1 MNKTHPTKTRPKR
14 TRPTHRTKPKTQPA
28 SSIRSGLIN
37 RASPRPTS
45 SSPSPSHP
53 PSPRRKRLL
62 LPSLRTGSPGSKD
75 PASSIE
81 EWLSLQLPACTPSAR
96 PSRLSAQSQTSP
108 PPPYNSHHFYQDL
121 PQYPDSFY
129 LHPEYYNNPTF
140 DLSSAAFPPVD
151 PTSLF
156 YDDSPPDTS
165 LTAGSNS
172 NSTINTALSSL
183 SDSSYQDQIIGYQD
197 PTSTQHTSCATI
209 LHPHPHSLVPVTAE
223 PDLDPIDSLLSSP
236 ELSEELN
243 LLASPGVN
251 SLPEPELDFPP
262 MPSVSSTAS
271 SRAAAPPKE
280 APNRVKK
287 RELNTLAARRY
298 RQRRVDRMNQLEEE
312 LEAIKRERD
321 ELKMRVSKLE
331 GETEALRSMVRS
343 QK

>member
-1 MNKTHPTKTRPKR
+1 MNKSHPTNTRPKR
-14 TRPTHRTKPKTQPA
+14 TRPTRRTKPKTKPA

-45 SSPSPSHP
+45 SSPPPSHP
-53 PSPRRKRLL
+53 PSPRRKRPL

-75 PASSIE
+75 PALSIE
-81 EWLSLQLPACTPSAR
+81 EWLSLQLPTCLSPAR
-96 PSRLSAQSQTSP
+96 PSRSSAQNETSP
-108 PPPYNSHHFYQDL
+108 PPPYNSSHFYQDL
-121 PQYPDSFY
+121 SQYPDSFY
-129 LHPEYYNNPTF
+129 LPPEFHNNPTF
-140 DLSSAAFPPVD
+140 DFSSAAFPPVD
-151 PTSLF
+151 TTSLF

-165 LTAGSNS
+165 LTAGS

-183 SDSSYQDQIIGYQD
+183 SDSSYQDQIIGYPD
-197 PTSTQHTSCATI
+197 PTTQHTSCATI
-209 LHPHPHSLVPVTAE
+209 LHPHPHSLVPVTSAG

-251 SLPEPELDFPP
+251 SLPEPELEFPP
-262 MPSVSSTAS
+262 MPAVSSTTS

>member
-1 MNKTHPTKTRPKR
+1 M
-14 TRPTHRTKPKTQPA
+14 
-28 SSIRSGLIN
+28 
-37 RASPRPTS
+37 
-45 SSPSPSHP
+45 
-53 PSPRRKRLL
+53 
-62 LPSLRTGSPGSKD
+62 
-75 PASSIE
+75 
-81 EWLSLQLPACTPSAR
+81 
-96 PSRLSAQSQTSP
+96 
-108 PPPYNSHHFYQDL
+108 
-121 PQYPDSFY
+121 
-129 LHPEYYNNPTF
+129 
-140 DLSSAAFPPVD
+140 
-151 PTSLF
+151 
-156 YDDSPPDTS
+156 
-165 LTAGSNS
+165 
-172 NSTINTALSSL
+172 
-183 SDSSYQDQIIGYQD
+183 
-197 PTSTQHTSCATI
+197 
-209 LHPHPHSLVPVTAE
+209 PVTAAG

-251 SLPEPELDFPP
+251 SLPEPELEYPP
-262 MPSVSSTAS
+262 MPAVSSTTS

>member
-1 MNKTHPTKTRPKR
+1 MRPKR
-14 TRPTHRTKPKTQPA
+14 IRPTRRTKPRRKPA
-28 SSIRSGLIN
+28 SSLRSGLIN

-45 SSPSPSHP
+45 SSPPPSHP
-53 PSPRRKRLL
+53 PSPRRKRPL
-62 LPSLRTGSPGSKD
+62 LPSRRTGSPGSKD
-75 PASSIE
+75 PALSIE
-81 EWLSLQLPACTPSAR
+81 EWLSLQLPTCTPSAR
-96 PSRLSAQSQTSP
+96 PSRSSAQDETSP
-108 PPPYNSHHFYQDL
+108 PPPYNSYQFYQDL
-121 PQYPDSFY
+121 PQYSDSFY
-129 LHPEYYNNPTF
+129 LPPDFHHTHQPTF

-151 PTSLF
+151 TTSLF

-165 LTAGSNS
+165 LTAGSNTS
-172 NSTINTALSSL
+172 NTALSSL
-183 SDSSYQDQIIGYQD
+183 SDSSYQDQIIGYSG
-197 PTSTQHTSCATI
+197 PTTQQQHTSCPTI
-209 LHPHPHSLVPVTAE
+209 LHPHSLVPVPVTAAE

-251 SLPEPELDFPP
+251 SLAEPSEIEFPP
-262 MPSVSSTAS
+262 MPSVSSSAS
-271 SRAAAPPKE
+271 SRAAAAAPPKE

-312 LEAIKRERD
+312 LAAIKRERD